1 MLTERLCLPLL
12 PEDYCIQASPDTSP
26 AKWHLAHTSWFFEHF
41 ILREAIPEYRSFHA
55 GFAYLFNS
63 YYNSVGN
70 FHDRTKRGL
79 LSRPTIEEVYSYRAH
94 VDRCMTQLFE
104 SGSVPESVV
113 TLGLHHEQQ
122 HQELLLMDIK
132 HLFWSN
138 PLRPIYQRSYI
149 QSAASVAALEM
160 IPVSGGTIEVGAGD
174 GFAYDNER
182 PRNRLLLPDFKLGS
196 RLVTNGEYLEFMAA
210 GGYSNPA
217 YWLSDGW
224 TAVQKEHW
232 TAPLYWEAEYQKE
245 NWQIMTLGGMEKLRE
260 AEPVC
265 HVSYFEADA
274 FARWKG
280 ASLPTEFEWETA
292 ASRVALDGYFL
303 EDEIYHPRPATRGEA
318 IEQLFGDVW
327 EWTQSAYQP
336 YPGFR
341 ELPGALGEY
350 NGKFMVNQMVLRG
363 GSCTTPRSH
372 IRASYRNFYPPQ
384 ARWQVAGFRIR
395 RGTENDEQ

>member
-1 MLTERLCLPLL
+1 M
-12 PEDYCIQASPDTSP
+12 PEDYCVQSSLETSP

-41 ILREAIPEYRSFHA
+41 ILRERIPGYRPFHPAFSF
-55 GFAYLFNS
+55 LFNS

-70 FHDRTKRGL
+70 FHERAKRGL

-94 VDRCMTQLFE
+94 VDRGMTQLLE
-104 SGSVPESVV
+104 SASVPENSL

-138 PLRPIYQRSYI
+138 PLRPIYNRSYI
-149 QSAASVAALEM
+149 QTPEKTSTQEM
-160 IPVSGGTIEVGAGD
+160 IPVSGGTVEVGAGD
-174 GFAYDNER
+174 GFSFDNEK
-182 PRNRLLLPDFKLGS
+182 PRFQTLLPDFNLGS

-210 GGYSNPA
+210 GGYQNPA

-224 TAVQKEHW
+224 ASVQKELW
-232 TAPLYWEAEYQKE
+232 TAPLYWEVENQKE
-245 NWQIMTLGGMEKLRE
+245 NWQLMTLGGMEKINE

-274 FARWKG
+274 YARWRG

-292 ASRVALDGYFL
+292 AAQTTFDGHFL
-303 EDEIYHPRPATRGEA
+303 EDEIYHPQAAKSEGKA
-318 IEQLFGDVW
+318 IAQLYGDVW

-363 GSCTTPRSH
+363 GSCMTPKSH
-372 IRASYRNFYPPQ
+372 VRASYRNFYPPQ

-395 RGTENDEQ
+395 RGQENGKQ